1 MTISFSSVRMS
12 EHPTQTER
20 DAFERDGYLVVENAL
35 SSDLAACLTER
46 LESVIKMR
54 RAMYERGELH
64 HGRTQIDGANTR
76 IFHILE
82 NDPIFAELIDHPPIV
97 PYIRALLNENP
108 HFHASDAYLE
118 VEPTPDRG
126 PGWHIDG
133 HDSGYRGLR
142 PDIPHLQLKIAY
154 FLSDMT
160 DPDQGNLLLVPG
172 SHRANED
179 PLPDRRAAFDTMTD
193 AVQVCVS
200 AGTAVMFHNAV
211 WHTRGPFTREG
222 GRRIMLYYAYE
233 HPWMLANDE
242 HFSYSRTFYDRLST
256 ERRAY
261 FHGCVF
267 EKA

>member
-1 MTISFSSVRMS
+1 MS
-12 EHPTQTER
+12 NHPTQTER
-20 DAFERDGYLVVENAL
+20 DDYLVVENAL

-46 LESVIKMR
+46 LESVIQMR
-54 RAMYERGELH
+54 RALYERGEPH

-82 NDPIFAELIDHPPIV
+82 DDPVFAELIDHPPIV
-97 PYIRALLNENP
+97 SYIKALLNENP
-108 HFHASDAYLE
+108 HFHASDTYLE
-118 VEPTPDRG
+118 VEPTSDRG

-160 DPDQGNLLLVPG
+160 DPDQGNLMLVPG

-200 AGTAVMFHNAV
+200 AGTAEMFHNSV
-211 WHTRGPFTREG
+211 WRTRRPFTREG
-222 GRRIMLYYAYE
+222 GRTDHALLRIRASVD
-233 HPWMLANDE
+233 ACA
-242 HFSYSRTFYDRLST
+242 
-256 ERRAY
+256 RRA
-261 FHGCVF
+261 FQLFAHLLRPSIHRAASLLPQLRFREGLA
-267 EKA
+267 ETRGTL